1 MHGCINSVF
10 GSCGYLLLDDRW
22 EMQNSRNRRAS
33 SSSCWR
39 ETHKIIECQS
49 HFPCL
54 HNNRLHTSTIIIKNR
69 QEAANTPSAASCR
82 GIPEIYFQIQELY
95 WVFLDFLAF
104 KHKSNLQT
112 RFFPSSLSNSCLKLP
127 QQQ

>member
-1 MHGCINSVF
+1 MM
-10 GSCGYLLLDDRW
+10 LTRDT
-22 EMQNSRNRRAS
+22 QNPRVTIPLSLSPQQQIAYN
-33 SSSCWR
+33 
-39 ETHKIIECQS
+39 
-49 HFPCL
+49 
-54 HNNRLHTSTIIIKNR
+54 TIIIKNR
-69 QEAANTPSAASCR
+69 QEAASTPSAASCR

-95 WVFLDFLAF
+95 WAFLDFLAF